1 MILLILAFGILFASG
16 GSAKVIRPTDSTQLL
31 IQRIRE
37 SARQEPPGLE
47 IQSLLAAAELLRPTD
62 PGAADTFIRDCL
74 AILKSGRPIDA
85 QITTKIFEVAMQIN
99 PREALPQLPSVRD
112 RRAIAN
118 ALMSYYLRQ
127 GCPERAV
134 ALIEASRLEGLR
146 DLSGSILVLRQL
158 IQRRPDDGETL
169 FNKMLRWAPPTL
181 DAEEA
186 LFLLRA
192 IREVVLI
199 NPRLAL
205 RAVLRI
211 AASAQSSEFSRG
223 FPGTFEAK
231 YRIAG
236 RDVWTSD
243 IHESVLLPAS
253 VYLHVL
259 APDDYPRFAVGP
271 KDERLLRAVT
281 WETLLKS
288 TQPLQIVWLKTDSK
302 RAPEAELTALA
313 GPGVS
318 SAEAS
323 PLLPVRTEER
333 VSEESLD
340 GLFDRLKQQEAAGR
354 TREAI
359 EREAF
364 EEIRSMAPDR
374 QRVGAAAELL
384 SLAAGRES
392 AAKLEPITEF
402 LLSSLVPLARGT
414 LTSRVGDPEDAWC
427 GSMYSFVASQIHQH
441 HMTSLEKSSLEN
453 DPSLTTR
460 LALLDLRD
468 RLQETY
474 DFTLKDM
481 NARRYTLRQFRGHVV
496 VLRFWSAQSG
506 TSLRSLTALEKLYR
520 ENAKKS
526 VVVLAIGDEAEA
538 VTDSF
543 RKMGDYTFPFL
554 FDNDGAVSGYFGI
567 SVIPTTIVI
576 DQNGRIVS
584 SIVGDSPLAQL
595 RQIIGKAKPR

>member
-1 MILLILAFGILFASG
+1 MILLLLAFEILLASG
-16 GSAKVIRPTDSTQLL
+16 GSANVIRPTDSTQL
-31 IQRIRE
+31 IMQRIRE
-37 SARQEPPGLE
+37 SARQEPPGLG
-47 IQSLLAAAELLRPTD
+47 IQSLLAAAELLRPID
-62 PGAADTFIRDCL
+62 PGAADAFIRDCL

-99 PREALPQLPSVRD
+99 PREALPQLPSLTD
-112 RRAIAN
+112 RRAVAN

-127 GCPERAV
+127 GCPEKAV
-134 ALIEASRLEGLR
+134 ALIEASRGEGLG

-158 IQRRPDDGETL
+158 IQQRPDDGEIL

-181 DAEEA
+181 DPEEA

-192 IREVVLI
+192 VREVVLL

-223 FPGTFEAK
+223 FSGTFEAK

-259 APDDYPRFAVGP
+259 APDDDPGFAVGP
-271 KDERLLRAVT
+271 KDERLLSAVT
-281 WETLLKS
+281 WQTLLKS
-288 TQPLQIVWLKTDSK
+288 TQPLQIVWLKSDSK

-313 GPGVS
+313 GPGFS
-318 SAEAS
+318 SAEVS
-323 PLLPVRTEER
+323 PRLPVRTEEG

-340 GLFDRLKQQEAAGR
+340 SLFDRLKQQEAAGR
-354 TREAI
+354 ARGAI
-359 EREAF
+359 EREAL
-364 EEIRSMAPDR
+364 EKIRSMAPDR

-402 LLSSLVPLARGT
+402 LLSSLAPLARGT
-414 LTSRVGDPEDAWC
+414 LTSRIGDPEDAWC
-427 GSMYSFVASQIHQH
+427 GSMYSFVASQIHQYH
-441 HMTSLEKSSLEN
+441 ITSLEN

-460 LALLDLRD
+460 LALLNLRD
-468 RLQETY
+468 RLQEAY

-481 NARRYTLRQFRGHVV
+481 NARQYTLRQFRGHVV

-520 ENAKKS
+520 KNAKKS
-526 VVVLAIGDEAEA
+526 VAVLAIGEEAGT
-538 VTDSF
+538 VTGFSP
-543 RKMGDYTFPFL
+543 KMGDYTFPFL

-584 SIVGDSPLAQL
+584 STVGDSPLAQL
-595 RQIIGKAKPR
+595 RQIIGKAKRR

>member
-1 MILLILAFGILFASG
+1 MILSILAFGILFASG

-31 IQRIRE
+31 MQRIRE

-62 PGAADTFIRDCL
+62 PGAADTFIHDCL

-85 QITTKIFEVAMQIN
+85 RITTKIFEVAMQIN
-99 PREALPQLPSVRD
+99 PREALPQLASVTD
-112 RRAIAN
+112 RRAVAN

-127 GCPERAV
+127 GCPEKAA
-134 ALIEASRLEGLR
+134 ALIETSRREGLR

-158 IQRRPDDGETL
+158 IQQRPVDGETL
-169 FNKMLRWAPPTL
+169 FNKMLRWAPRTL
-181 DAEEA
+181 DPEEA

-192 IREVVLI
+192 VREVVLI
-199 NPRLAL
+199 NPRVAL
-205 RAVLRI
+205 RAILRI

-259 APDDYPRFAVGP
+259 APDDYPGFAVGP
-271 KDERLLRAVT
+271 MDERLLSAVT

-302 RAPEAELTALA
+302 RAPEADLTALA

-323 PLLPVRTEER
+323 PFLSVRTGER
-333 VSEESLD
+333 VSEESLA

-354 TREAI
+354 TRGAI
-359 EREAF
+359 EREAL

-374 QRVGAAAELL
+374 QRAGAAAELL

-392 AAKLEPITEF
+392 AARLEPITEF

-414 LTSRVGDPEDAWC
+414 LPSRVGEPEDGWC

-441 HMTSLEKSSLEN
+441 HMTTPEN

-526 VVVLAIGDEAEA
+526 VVVLAIGDEAET
-538 VTDSF
+538 VTGSF

-584 SIVGDSPLAQL
+584 SIIGDSPLAQL
-595 RQIIGKAKPR
+595 RQIISKTKPR

>member
-1 MILLILAFGILFASG
+1 
-16 GSAKVIRPTDSTQLL
+16 
-31 IQRIRE
+31 
-37 SARQEPPGLE
+37 
-47 IQSLLAAAELLRPTD
+47 
-62 PGAADTFIRDCL
+62 
-74 AILKSGRPIDA
+74 
-85 QITTKIFEVAMQIN
+85 
-99 PREALPQLPSVRD
+99 
-112 RRAIAN
+112 
-118 ALMSYYLRQ
+118 
-127 GCPERAV
+127 
-134 ALIEASRLEGLR
+134 
-146 DLSGSILVLRQL
+146 
-158 IQRRPDDGETL
+158 
-169 FNKMLRWAPPTL
+169 MLGWAPRTL
-181 DAEEA
+181 GPEEA

-192 IREVVLI
+192 VREVVLF

-243 IHESVLLPAS
+243 IRESVLLPAS

-259 APDDYPRFAVGP
+259 APDDYPGFAVGP
-271 KDERLLRAVT
+271 EDERLLSAVT

-302 RAPEAELTALA
+302 RAPEADLTALA

-318 SAEAS
+318 SAGAS
-323 PLLPVRTEER
+323 PLLPVRTAEK
-333 VSEESLD
+333 VSEESLT
-340 GLFDRLKQQEAAGR
+340 GLLDRLKQQGTAGR
-354 TREAI
+354 TRGAI
-359 EREAF
+359 EREAL
-364 EEIRSMAPDR
+364 EKIRSMAPDR

-392 AAKLEPITEF
+392 AARLEPITEF

-414 LTSRVGDPEDAWC
+414 LTSRVGDPGDAWC
-427 GSMYSFVASQIHQH
+427 GSMYSFAASQIHQH
-441 HMTSLEKSSLEN
+441 HMTSLEN

-474 DFTLKDM
+474 DFTLKDR

-520 ENAKKS
+520 ENAKKH
-526 VVVLAIGDEAEA
+526 VVVLAIGDEAET
-538 VTDSF
+538 VTGSF

-584 SIVGDSPLAQL
+584 SMIGDSPLAQL
-595 RQIIGKAKPR
+595 HQVIGKAKPR

>member
-1 MILLILAFGILFASG
+1 MILLLVAFGILFAYG
-16 GSAKVIRPTDSTQLL
+16 GSAKVIRPPDLTQLL
-31 IQRIRE
+31 TQRIRE

-62 PGAADTFIRDCL
+62 PGAADAFIHDCL

-85 QITTKIFEVAMQIN
+85 QITTKIVEVAMQIDR
-99 PREALPQLPSVRD
+99 REALPQLSSLTD
-112 RRAIAN
+112 RRAVAN

-127 GCPERAV
+127 GWPEKAA
-134 ALIEASRLEGLR
+134 ALIETSRLEGLR

-158 IQRRPDDGETL
+158 IQQRPDDGETL
-169 FNKMLRWAPPTL
+169 FNKMLGWAPRTL

-192 IREVVLI
+192 VREVVLI
-199 NPRLAL
+199 NPRLAV

-211 AASAQSSEFSRG
+211 AASAQSSEFSRE

-259 APDDYPRFAVGP
+259 APDDDPGFSVGL
-271 KDERLLRAVT
+271 KDERLLSAVT
-281 WETLLKS
+281 WQTLLKS

-302 RAPEAELTALA
+302 RAPETELTALA
-313 GPGVS
+313 GPGFS

-323 PLLPVRTEER
+323 PLLPVRTKER

-340 GLFDRLKQQEAAGR
+340 SLFDRLKQQEVSGR
-354 TREAI
+354 TRGAI
-359 EREAF
+359 EREAL
-364 EEIRSMAPDR
+364 EKIRSMAPDR

-392 AAKLEPITEF
+392 AAKLEPIAEF
-402 LLSSLVPLARGT
+402 LLSSLAPLARGT

-427 GSMYSFVASQIHQH
+427 GSMYTFVASQIHQH
-441 HMTSLEKSSLEN
+441 HMTSLEN

-460 LALLDLRD
+460 LALLNLRD

-474 DFTLKDM
+474 DFKLKDL

-506 TSLRSLTALEKLYR
+506 TSLKSLAALEKLYR
-520 ENAKKS
+520 KNAKKN
-526 VVVLAIGDEAEA
+526 VVVLAISDGVAG
-538 VTDSF
+538 SF
-543 RKMGDYTFPFL
+543 REMGDYTFPFL
-554 FDNDGAVSGYFGI
+554 FDDDGAVSGYFGI

-576 DQNGRIVS
+576 DQNGRIIS
-584 SIVGDSPLAQL
+584 STAGDSPLAQL
-595 RQIIGKAKPR
+595 RQIISKAKLR